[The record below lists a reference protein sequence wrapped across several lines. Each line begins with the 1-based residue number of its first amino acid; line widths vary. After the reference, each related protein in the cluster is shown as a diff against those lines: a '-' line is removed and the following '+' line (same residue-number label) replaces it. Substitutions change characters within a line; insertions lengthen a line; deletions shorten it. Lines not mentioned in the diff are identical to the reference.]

1 MNTDDKKNF
10 IQYWETGGFFFE
22 EIWRFL
28 VGIHF
33 VILFSSCKKR
43 GCFITEHHE
52 LIKSL
57 LI

>member
-10 IQYWETGGFFFE
+10 IQYWERGFFE

-33 VILFSSCKKR
+33 VILFSSYKKR
-43 GCFITEHHE
+43 GSFTTEHHE